1 MFKLDVHILQCLN
14 CAWPWMIIGWPH
26 TKLLSVMW
34 IQNPRWSPLQYKV
47 LTFDPMGK

>member
-1 MFKLDVHILQCLN
+1 MPKLCMAMDDHWV
-14 CAWPWMIIGWPH
+14 AH